1 MSLINL
7 ILKLLLQFVPF
18 ETNEFE
24 RLQGDADSWWKGI
37 IYPDKSDFT
46 DESVNS
52 HLKKYPEQ
60 NLELMKF
67 KSKCDLWY
75 FRGGFAVLY
84 IILHREIQRYMNP
97 KEEKQSKEE

>member
-18 ETNEFE
+18 EPNEYE
-24 RLQGDADSWWKGI
+24 KLQGDADSWWKKI
-37 IYPDKSDFT
+37 IYPDKGDFSE
-46 DESVNS
+46 DS
-52 HLKKYPEQ
+52 LKKH
-60 NLELMKF
+60 LEKNPDQSVQLMKF
-67 KSKCDLWY
+67 KERCDQWY

-97 KEEKQSKEE
+97 KEEKASKEE